1 MIEVLNNKASL
12 KNMGTGEE
20 TVVELSC
27 DSIYNIIKNDI
38 ILFIIYFKEKDK
50 WNLKHCLI

>member
-1 MIEVLNNKASL
+1 MKYANKLGACYSIVIGDDEVLNNKASL

-27 DSIYNIIKNDI
+27 DSIYNIIK
-38 ILFIIYFKEKDK
+38 K
-50 WNLKHCLI
+50 